1 MLKSKM
7 MKRNNTFRITTR
19 PSDDH
24 VDLKHEGPPYHDM
37 DDLAG
42 SLSHEEAEKML
53 KELKRMR
60 RLTASGRG

>member
-1 MLKSKM
+1 
-7 MKRNNTFRITTR
+7 MKRNSTFRIAAR

-42 SLSHEEAEKML
+42 SLSHKEADKML
-53 KELKRMR
+53 KELKQMR
-60 RLTASGRG
+60 RVTARGRG